1 MKDLETVTAPSAQPA
16 GGPPAT
22 PPAERPAYIPEKFWD
37 LEQGVARI
45 EAMAKS
51 YGELERKLG
60 TRRAPETD
68 AVQAGAPAPTP
79 ADEPSSPSGAEPSGD
94 APQPYRIEARHPL
107 IAQDEALDARLQA
120 AGFSEAQAQLVYD
133 LAAERL
139 LPMLEEMQGELEAQR
154 HVDRLERHFGG
165 PAAWRETAR
174 QLKAWSAAHLA
185 GEAAAALSSSFEG
198 VLALHQMM
206 KASEPELLGD
216 ADQPPAELTEDALAQ
231 MMRDPRYW
239 RKRDPD
245 FVARVTA
252 GFKKLYAL

>member
-1 MKDLETVTAPSAQPA
+1 V
-16 GGPPAT
+16 
-22 PPAERPAYIPEKFWD
+22 
-37 LEQGVARI
+37 
-45 EAMAKS
+45 
-51 YGELERKLG
+51 
-60 TRRAPETD
+60 
-68 AVQAGAPAPTP
+68 
-79 ADEPSSPSGAEPSGD
+79 PSGV